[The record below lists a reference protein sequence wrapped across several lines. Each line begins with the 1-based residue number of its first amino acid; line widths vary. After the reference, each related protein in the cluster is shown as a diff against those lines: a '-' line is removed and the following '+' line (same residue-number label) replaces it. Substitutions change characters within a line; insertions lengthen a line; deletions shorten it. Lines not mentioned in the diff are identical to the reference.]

1 LAEEGPAEQIRTL
14 ISPYAS
20 RLGNNDQFNPAEPNC
35 AVKIQVRSGGF
46 TEGFQSGS
54 EWQSRWT
61 ASGTWQTVAG
71 TLTHPSGANATLA
84 PVAEVFNPNFALYV
98 EVTSPAPIT
107 DTLGVALSGNN
118 SLAWQPSTQQWVCTI
133 AGQNL
138 TPLAHPTS
146 MAQQWLLIGGDRSL
160 LFYADG
166 QLLFS
171 QVFDKTPVSAVQLF
185 TGANAV
191 GLRNLTWMQ
200 DPVVNIAYQDAAGR
214 VRQTHTLLEQDSLV
228 SQTIYNW
235 AGGPVAVTK
244 PAPGSFG
251 VGRTCHSAPIERA
264 LSMLPVFSPPSLPPA
279 LCKAIS
285 LTMSRG

>member
-1 LAEEGPAEQIRTL
+1 MALSDAGGRSRVVPATQTGRHLVDRLDGRQYIGHRRVVGRQRRYYDPFHRKLAEEGPAEQIRTL

-138 TPLAHPTS
+138 TRLAHPT
-146 MAQQWLLIGGDRSL
+146 R
-160 LFYADG
+160 
-166 QLLFS
+166 
-171 QVFDKTPVSAVQLF
+171 
-185 TGANAV
+185 
-191 GLRNLTWMQ
+191 
-200 DPVVNIAYQDAAGR
+200 
-214 VRQTHTLLEQDSLV
+214 
-228 SQTIYNW
+228 
-235 AGGPVAVTK
+235 
-244 PAPGSFG
+244 
-251 VGRTCHSAPIERA
+251 
-264 LSMLPVFSPPSLPPA
+264 
-279 LCKAIS
+279 LC
-285 LTMSRG
+285 

>member
-1 LAEEGPAEQIRTL
+1 MAKPLDGQRPLADSGRHADPSKRSQRHAGPRRR
-14 ISPYAS
+14 S
-20 RLGNNDQFNPAEPNC
+20 
-35 AVKIQVRSGGF
+35 IQPELRPVCRSHI
-46 TEGFQSGS
+46 TC
-54 EWQSRWT
+54 T
-61 ASGTWQTVAG
+61 
-71 TLTHPSGANATLA
+71 
-84 PVAEVFNPNFALYV
+84 
-98 EVTSPAPIT
+98 IT

-191 GLRNLTWMQ
+191 GLRNLTCMQ

-251 VGRTCHSAPIERA
+251 GGANVPLCAYRASFVDVASFLTTLATTGLMQGDIADYVARLIAASTERSVATQRATAPIAVPYCDRPRRRA
-264 LSMLPVFSPPSLPPA
+264 HMWVAAVWNASA
-279 LCKAIS
+279 QI
-285 LTMSRG
+285 